1 MAGYENKT
9 DEDIYRHA
17 DYVYGLYGEV
27 RATITSVRDLVRH
40 RLIDEIHE
48 LETQGIKPAFSSR
61 PLAIVHQARA
71 FADDS
76 ILNYQVFPFDNS
88 IEEDALTSNLERFLT
103 GVKPELARTVG
114 FPFADGF
121 YNYFETGRGIWK
133 MRFDSARACD
143 GEFPFVVTAV
153 DPYGYARLRGT
164 RGLTFVVEK
173 ETKNISVLCDELY
186 GQHGE
191 GKVKRAWKIPGELTK
206 MAKDKPSMDVELTYC
221 YDREYEWCY
230 LSYMASDNGSTSDS
244 PIVGQL
250 LWKRPH
256 YMGQV
261 PFVEAFC
268 IPMGQDRPREQGV
281 GLAFP
286 ILSMLQQENIL
297 FSKFANDAEI
307 GSRPLAHMQR
317 ADGSVIVEQIH
328 PGYTSERQVKEW
340 KEMVLTQ
347 NEVVLDKLTAFA
359 QNDIAR
365 MTFPEIAF
373 SGQIMQLS
381 GEAYRQAL
389 SGLAAKLKQFMTQPQ
404 VAISLLAGMLLE
416 RVEYFMTPEMANLL
430 APDNTEDYL
439 DSCSVALATS
449 RTTGKEKGSL
459 SVVAKDIQG
468 HYRVDVT
475 IEPNLPS
482 DDSAK
487 VDRFVALRG
496 AELDFDTAVR
506 EYLQPEHPER
516 VIEAHWDEIL
526 MAEFPEYRQ
535 AKLQKML
542 VERLERDPELG
553 QMFQAVGQ
561 QALQAAEQQSAMQQQ
576 QQMEMQAQQ
585 QQMQQAQMMQQQ
597 AMMGGMG
604 QGQMMPPPPQVQPV
618 M

>member
-1 MAGYENKT
+1 MAGYVKT
-9 DEDIYRHA
+9 DSEVYQHA
-17 DYVYGLYGEV
+17 NYVYGLYDEV
-27 RATITSVRDLVRH
+27 RSTVTSVRNLVRH
-40 RLIDEIHE
+40 RTIEEAKE
-48 LETQGIKPAFSSR
+48 LEAQAIKPAFSSR

-76 ILNYQVFPFDNS
+76 ILNYQVFPQDNS
-88 IEEDALTSNLERFLT
+88 IDEDKVTSNLERFLS

-133 MRFDSARACD
+133 MRFDSARACE

-173 ETKNISVLCDELY
+173 ESKNISVFCDELY
-186 GQHGE
+186 GQHGGYDE
-191 GKVKRAWKIPGELTK
+191 KGKVVKKRGWQVPASLAR
-206 MAKDKPSMDVELTYC
+206 MAKDKPNTDVEITYC
-221 YDREYEWCY
+221 YDRKHEWCY
-230 LSYMASDNGSTSDS
+230 LSYMSTEDGNTSDS
-244 PIVGQL
+244 PVVGEL
-250 LWKRPH
+250 LWKREH

-268 IPMGQDRPREQGV
+268 IPMGSGDRPKEQGV

-317 ADGSVIVEQIH
+317 ADGSVVVEQIY

-340 KEMVLTQ
+340 KEMVLQQ

-404 VAISLLAGMLLE
+404 VAISLMAGMLLE
-416 RVEYFMTPEMANLL
+416 RVEYFMTPEMAEVLC
-430 APDNTEDYL
+430 PDDTEAYL
-439 DSCSVALATS
+439 ESCSVALATS

-459 SVVAKDIQG
+459 SLTAKDVQG
-468 HYRVDVT
+468 HYRVNVT
-475 IEPNLPS
+475 IEPSLPS

-487 VDRFVALRG
+487 VDRFATLTG
-496 AELDFDTAVR
+496 AGLDFATAVR
-506 EYLQPEHPER
+506 EYLQPEHPEQ
-516 VIEAHWDEIL
+516 VIEAWEDQQL
-526 MAEFPEYRQ
+526 MEMFPEYKQ
-535 AKLQKML
+535 AKMQKML
-542 VERLERDPELG
+542 VDRLERDPDLG
-553 QMFQAVGQ
+553 QMFQQVGQ
-561 QALQAAEQQSAMQQQ
+561 QALQAAEQQKALEQQQ
-576 QQMEMQAQQ
+576 MMEMQAQQ
-585 QQMQQAQMMQQQ
+585 QQQ
-597 AMMGGMG
+597 AMMGGGM
-604 QGQMMPPPPQVQPV
+604 QQQQQMMPPPQVQPV